1 MGGVRRRIS
10 TLWAPT
16 TIKHWKLTKCIREKS
31 MLGHRSRLKTIP
43 KAIETYRPFGDH
55 LEPHPLNPQLR
66 RWRSGNHH
74 CLKPVTRSPKSRV
87 GSNPRDAL
95 FRNSTTEISATRSHE
110 RPNPVK
116 NYVKCTKIYRNS
128 NTEISNASSKT
139 SCIML

>member
-87 GSNPRDAL
+87 GSNPREAL
-95 FRNSTTEISATRSHE
+95 FRNSTTEISTTRYALSQASKTPSKTARNVPKIAHK
-110 RPNPVK
+110 RPKPRRQ
-116 NYVKCTKIYRNS
+116 IYRNS
-128 NTEISNASSKT
+128 R
-139 SCIML
+139 